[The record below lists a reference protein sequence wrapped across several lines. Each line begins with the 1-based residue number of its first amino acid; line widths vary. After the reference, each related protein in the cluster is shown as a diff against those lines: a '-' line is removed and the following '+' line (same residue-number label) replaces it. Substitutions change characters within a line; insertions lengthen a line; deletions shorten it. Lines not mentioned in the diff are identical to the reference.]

1 MCHDVYDLQTHDCRH
16 PYCWPH
22 VVCKYKSITN
32 VSVEIFADGKI
43 EFAGSDKQKKE
54 MQQKLNND
62 QLNFDKS
69 LVYVGGEKLENALRN
84 GKWKNTSITSNHEHK
99 NCRQIRGPL
108 DDEDRITL
116 NQSLLRECNAKDEN
130 HNKNYAQPSCF
141 HLFYSYVGD
150 RV

>member
-54 MQQKLNND
+54 MIRKSAPDFKFQDND
-62 QLNFDKS
+62 EEIPINLQSTRDS
-69 LVYVGGEKLENALRN
+69 DGG
-84 GKWKNTSITSNHEHK
+84 
-99 NCRQIRGPL
+99 
-108 DDEDRITL
+108 
-116 NQSLLRECNAKDEN
+116 
-130 HNKNYAQPSCF
+130 
-141 HLFYSYVGD
+141 
-150 RV
+150 